1 MSLKRAI
8 RAQGLRNF
16 MKLGLAIATSKKVA
30 VATVPANEKL
40 RVARV
45 NETGLIGRDVSAQF
59 EIFAE
64 VAKLIMHCDKVML
77 NLLDGACQYTITGA
91 GENFDPLLGVPQNM
105 TFCQF
110 ALASPEP
117 LLVPDTSEDKRFA
130 DPPLPNPPLNC
141 RGYAGFPLNTAD
153 GVILGTLCGTHPE
166 PLILTDTQIRM
177 MRKLATTAAG
187 QIQTMVEQSN
197 LTASR
202 VASMLGKFKNF
213 APEGTI
219 NELIG
224 FLDFCARGTALP
236 EIIEVL
242 ERDNIITESDVGRQ
256 LTRDGTDLRSALGL
270 APESYRGNEQVLA
283 PQGGGL
289 DDLLG
294 KLE

>member
-1 MSLKRAI
+1 MSLRRAI
-8 RAQGLRNF
+8 KAQGLGNV
-16 MKLGLAIATSKKVA
+16 MKLGLAIATSPKVA
-30 VATVPANEKL
+30 TAPVPANEEL
-40 RVARV
+40 RVTRV

-59 EIFAE
+59 EIFTE
-64 VAKLIMHCDKVML
+64 VAKLIMQCDSAML
-77 NLLDGACQYTITGA
+77 NLLDGACQYTISGA

-110 ALASPEP
+110 ALISPEP
-117 LLVPDTSEDKRFA
+117 LLVPDASKDQRFA
-130 DPPLPNPPLNC
+130 GTPLTKPPLNC
-141 RGYAGFPLNTAD
+141 RGYAGFPLNTTD
-153 GVILGTLCGTHPE
+153 GVVLGTLCGTHPE

-202 VASMLGKFKNF
+202 VAGMLGKFQQF
-213 APEGTI
+213 APDGTI
-219 NELIG
+219 DELIG
-224 FLDFCARGTALP
+224 FLDFCARGTTLP
-236 EIIEVL
+236 AIIEGM
-242 ERDNIITESDVGRQ
+242 ERDGIIQDGHGGWQ

-270 APESYRGNEQVLA
+270 APETYRGTEQNLA
-283 PQGGGL
+283 PKGGGL

>member
-1 MSLKRAI
+1 MSLRRAI
-8 RAQGLRNF
+8 KAQGLGNV
-16 MKLGLAIATSKKVA
+16 MKLGLAIATSAKVA
-30 VATVPANEKL
+30 PAPMPANEGL
-40 RVARV
+40 RVSRV

-59 EIFAE
+59 EIFTE
-64 VAKLIMHCDKVML
+64 VAKLIMQSDNAML
-77 NLLDGACQYTITGA
+77 NLLDGVCQYTISGA

-110 ALASPEP
+110 ALISPEP
-117 LLVPDTSEDKRFA
+117 LLVPDANEDPRFA
-130 DPPLPNPPLNC
+130 GTPLTKPPLNC

-153 GVILGTLCGTHPE
+153 GVVLGTLCGTHPE
-166 PLILTDTQIRM
+166 PLSLTDAQIRL

-202 VASMLGKFKNF
+202 VASMLGKFRQF
-213 APEGTI
+213 APDGTLD
-219 NELIG
+219 ELTG
-224 FLDFCARGTALP
+224 FLDFCARGTSLP
-236 EIIEVL
+236 EIIGAM
-242 ERDNIITESDVGRQ
+242 ERDGIVTQTDDGWQ

-270 APESYRGNEQVLA
+270 APETYRGSEQNLA
-283 PQGGGL
+283 PTGGGL